1 MMKDYMRNGWFFNIT
16 KLVYIYIKRPNDE
29 KLYEKWMIL

>member
-1 MMKDYMRNGWFFNIT
+1 MKDYEKWLILYIT

-29 KLYEKWMIL
+29 KLYEKWLIL